1 MNIGV
6 IDSGVGGFSIL
17 AVLEKNFPHQKFLYI
32 SDNKNFPYSEKNTQQ
47 LQTIGEELVT
57 TLQAKDC
64 SVIVIACNTLTVN
77 AIQHLREKFPS
88 ISFVGTVPAVKTAA
102 QSLPKNSHIVVLATK
117 NTVESYYLKVLI
129 EPWQTLHHW
138 SLVGSTSLVE
148 KIENWDKTAISVEL
162 QKLLK
167 PVAEQAPI
175 TGIVLGC
182 THFPFV
188 ETVIT
193 SALADGSSS
202 ATSQLQFFEP
212 SIGITK
218 RLEQV
223 IKEKNSDGLSLEN
236 NAITPTENQTTFLS
250 TASTVSPSSLE
261 EKYNFLKKYL

>member
-17 AVLEKNFPHQKFLYI
+17 AVLEKNFPNQKFVYV

-77 AIQHLREKFPS
+77 AIQYLREKFPT

-102 QSLPKNSHIVVLATK
+102 QTVPKNSHIVVLATK

-138 SLVGSTSLVE
+138 TLVGSTSLVE
-148 KIENWDKTAISVEL
+148 KIENWDETAIFIEL

-167 PVAEQAPI
+167 PVAEQALI

-188 ETVIT
+188 ETLIT
-193 SALADGSSS
+193 SAIADGSRS
-202 ATSQLQFFEP
+202 TTTQFKFFEP
-212 SIGITK
+212 SIGIAK

-223 IKEKNSDGLSLEN
+223 VKEKDSNSLSSVPSE
-236 NAITPTENQTTFLS
+236 ITTQVNQTTFLS
-250 TASTVSPSSLE
+250 TASMVSPSSLE